1 MPYCELAGMPGTE
14 STAITGGLFPVTR
27 GLPSWHVGFQFPA
40 TTDTGITSAAIVDFV
55 TMIAIDGSWL
65 LAADLA

>member
-1 MPYCELAGMPGTE
+1 MPYRELAGMPGTE
-14 STAITGGLFPVTR
+14 STAIAGGFFLIAR

-55 TMIAIDGSWL
+55 TVIAIDGGRL
-65 LAADLA
+65 LGADLA

>member
-1 MPYCELAGMPGTE
+1 M
-14 STAITGGLFPVTR
+14 R
-27 GLPSWHVGFQFPA
+27 FQFPT

-55 TMIAIDGSWL
+55 MVIAIDGSRL